1 MRRTMGSDPPH
12 SSKASQEQ
20 KNCCGGAVVK
30 MYPTLATSWPV
41 AYQASLSMELSIQ
54 EH

>member
-20 KNCCGGAVVK
+20 NCCGGAVFK

-41 AYQASLSMELSIQ
+41 AHQASLSMELSIQ